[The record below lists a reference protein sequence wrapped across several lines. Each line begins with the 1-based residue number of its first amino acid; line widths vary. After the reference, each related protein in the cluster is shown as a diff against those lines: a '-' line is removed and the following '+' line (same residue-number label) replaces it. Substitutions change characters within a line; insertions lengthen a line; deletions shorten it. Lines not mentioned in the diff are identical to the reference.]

1 MNIKLWILIAL
12 LLSLVACRVQNPP
25 LSGITAPSPLS
36 TPGLSP
42 LATPSPPSATA
53 TTAPG
58 KAMVIG
64 RVISEKTGQPLTHT
78 TVRLAEV
85 VRQGNEGAFVLDTA
99 FSPGD
104 ITDDQGYF
112 RFENVDAKEYVIV
125 IGDVYNAY
133 QIISEPSGKARV
145 WKAEPDQVLDVG
157 ELRVALSP

>member
-1 MNIKLWILIAL
+1 
-12 LLSLVACRVQNPP
+12 
-25 LSGITAPSPLS
+25 
-36 TPGLSP
+36 
-42 LATPSPPSATA
+42 
-53 TTAPG
+53 
-58 KAMVIG
+58 MVIG

-157 ELRVALSP
+157 ELRVVLSP